1 MSEKKYFQIRGGVYC
16 LLIKDGKIFL
26 IRRANMVGLTANLQF
41 QRDTWKQVKIRG
53 KEPLAKLPKKRVLK
67 LCQNG

>member
-1 MSEKKYFQIRGGVYC
+1 
-16 LLIKDGKIFL
+16 
-26 IRRANMVGLTANLQF
+26 MVGLTANLQF